1 MMMSLMIFLAAAFLN
16 MLSLDGN
23 WEYKSSVE
31 NTWHTGT
38 VPGCVHLDLMS
49 CDLIPDPYYG
59 SNEKLVQWVGEKDWT
74 YRRTFNVGDDILK
87 GSHQTLVLEGVDTY
101 AEVYLNGERVQV
113 CDNMFRTWTV
123 DVKDRLKRGDNT
135 ITVVASQSGTMTLR
149 IESDSVIRGLHISS
163 DYCDLKPIDDYL
175 TIVPG
180 YPRVVEVA
188 SVPLEDLKF
197 TSLNQI
203 L

>member
-74 YRRTFNVGDDILK
+74 YRRTFNVGDDILSK
-87 GSHQTLVLEGVDTY
+87 
-101 AEVYLNGERVQV
+101 
-113 CDNMFRTWTV
+113 C
-123 DVKDRLKRGDNT
+123 
-135 ITVVASQSGTMTLR
+135 
-149 IESDSVIRGLHISS
+149 
-163 DYCDLKPIDDYL
+163 
-175 TIVPG
+175 
-180 YPRVVEVA
+180 
-188 SVPLEDLKF
+188 
-197 TSLNQI
+197 
-203 L
+203 

>member
-1 MMMSLMIFLAAAFLN
+1 

-74 YRRTFNVGDDILK
+74 YRRTFNVGDDIFK
-87 GSHQTLVLEGVDTY
+87 GRHQTLVLEGVDTY

-163 DYCDLKPIDDYL
+163 DYCDLKPSDDYL